1 MKDTEK
7 QKALQSVEMVFRQ
20 RKFVL
25 LVLIPA
31 VFFFRKLVQLFNIPS
46 LLWVLLL
53 IPSIAIFPVIYFI
66 KLKKETI
73 SGKTIYSFLAI
84 TFIVEL
90 FSLFIIYYLL
100 APLMSYYFG
109 DLFFPAALFL
119 TLFIIVSNPIFN
131 NRKYSY
137 FFFGLCCLYLI
148 ALAVFDYY
156 GLFPSYYPLETV
168 KNFYQ
173 PGRLKNVSFSLFL
186 GLAFFSVIQ
195 FYIDNFW
202 NMFRK
207 QTQELEKLNDELE
220 KRVTERT
227 QEIEE
232 AKTSLE
238 IKIKARTKELEEIT
252 QGLEDKVKQRTQELQ
267 EKVNELERFQ
277 ALTVGRELKM
287 VELKKKI
294 KELEEKL
301 REKIYQRST
310 KK

>member
-137 FFFGLCCLYLI
+137 FFFSLCCLYLI

-220 KRVTERT
+220 KRVSERT
-227 QEIEE
+227 RELEE
-232 AKTSLE
+232 AKSILE
-238 IKIKARTKELEEIT
+238 IKVRARTRELEELAH
-252 QGLEDKVKQRTQELQ
+252 GLDEKVKERTR
-267 EKVNELERFQ
+267 ELEERIEELEKFHK
-277 ALTVGRELKM
+277 LTVGRELKM
-287 VELKKKI
+287 VELKREIAKLKN
-294 KELEEKL
+294 ELKQQ
-301 REKIYQRST
+301 KT
-310 KK
+310 K